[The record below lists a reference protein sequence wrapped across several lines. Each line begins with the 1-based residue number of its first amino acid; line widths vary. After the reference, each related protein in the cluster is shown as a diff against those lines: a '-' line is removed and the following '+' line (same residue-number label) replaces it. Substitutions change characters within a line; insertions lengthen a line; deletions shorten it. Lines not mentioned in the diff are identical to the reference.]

1 MSRLNVVLVVAH
13 LLTMGASVMAAQGSG
28 YDENALRVV
37 SRQGNM
43 RILRGVDGTVVAS
56 GGVLHG
62 PRLAHLV
69 SQSENA
75 VAEAKIFERDY
86 DPGQSLLGVG
96 IALLGA
102 AIGASRIT
110 DVNPVIQVGLYA
122 TAFASLGYGGRKLHN
137 AYEALSRAI
146 WWYNRDL
153 KR

>member
-1 MSRLNVVLVVAH
+1 MSRLSVVLIVAH
-13 LLTMGASVMAAQGSG
+13 LLTTGASVMAAQDSG

-37 SRQGNM
+37 SHQGNM
-43 RILRGVDGTVVAS
+43 RILRGIDGTVVAS
-56 GGVLHG
+56 SGVLHG

-75 VAEAKIFERDY
+75 VAEARIFERDY
-86 DPGQSLLGVG
+86 DPGQSLLGAG
-96 IALLGA
+96 IALLGV

-110 DVNPVIQVGLYA
+110 DINPVIQVGLYA
-122 TAFASLGYGGRKLHN
+122 TAFASLGYGGRKLHS
-137 AYEALSRAI
+137 AYEALSKAI